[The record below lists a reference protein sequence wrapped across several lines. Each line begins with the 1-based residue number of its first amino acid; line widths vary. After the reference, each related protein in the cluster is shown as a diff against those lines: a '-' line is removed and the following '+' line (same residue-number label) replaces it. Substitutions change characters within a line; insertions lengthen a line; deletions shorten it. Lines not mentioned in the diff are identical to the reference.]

1 MTKNVELIYSL
12 IQKDLKAQGWDD
24 SAIAEAIA
32 ESQRERRATGTDD
45 NTICVKEISYLTQKS
60 LLEVTKKMNRKNIAE
75 QIKTTESKIR
85 AGVKVIMPYMS
96 LIAVVLC
103 LINLIYLAKIQSD
116 IKAAEENIINFVEL
130 AEINIID
137 SVKDV
142 ESNVSDDLFF
152 WGN

>member
-1 MTKNVELIYSL
+1 
-12 IQKDLKAQGWDD
+12 
-24 SAIAEAIA
+24 
-32 ESQRERRATGTDD
+32 
-45 NTICVKEISYLTQKS
+45 
-60 LLEVTKKMNRKNIAE
+60 MNRKNIAE

-137 SVKDV
+137 SVEDV

>member
-60 LLEVTKKMNRKNIAE
+60 LLEVRATPVSPKN
-75 QIKTTESKIR
+75 SM
-85 AGVKVIMPYMS
+85 KVINP
-96 LIAVVLC
+96 AC
-103 LINLIYLAKIQSD
+103 KITLPLP
-116 IKAAEENIINFVEL
+116 V
-130 AEINIID
+130 
-137 SVKDV
+137 
-142 ESNVSDDLFF
+142 
-152 WGN
+152 

>member
-60 LLEVTKKMNRKNIAE
+60 LLKVTKELNRKNIAE
-75 QIKTTESKIR
+75 QIKTTYSKIR
-85 AGVKVIMPYMS
+85 AGVKVVMPYMS

-103 LINLIYLAKIQSD
+103 LIKFNLILKLQR
-116 IKAAEENIINFVEL
+116 KT
-130 AEINIID
+130 
-137 SVKDV
+137 
-142 ESNVSDDLFF
+142 
-152 WGN
+152 